1 MKNFHSKQSKDA
13 KGFWNKEY
21 KKGKPG
27 SRNTGSAKQ
36 RDKHLALSN
45 NPSEDLIKFTK
56 WLERN
61 DDLIKLNSHASVLDL
76 GCGNG
81 RNLIYLAKTFGLR
94 GVGYDVSIEAIK
106 QAQTLSKDLRLKY
119 ETRSIAGK
127 ITEPDSSHSLVLDM
141 MTSHFLNEAERK
153 NLINEIDRVLV
164 PGGWLYLKTFFKE
177 DDINAAH
184 LLKEHPAEEKGSYIH
199 PKIGVAEHV
208 FSEDEIKEALNEHF
222 IIHKMLRSHRHV
234 DRTGHAGK
242 RRSIS
247 VYAQKI

>member
-21 KKGKPG
+21 RKG
-27 SRNTGSAKQ
+27 
-36 RDKHLALSN
+36 KHLALSN

-94 GVGYDVSIEAIK
+94 GIGYDVSLEAIK
-106 QAQTLSKDLRLKY
+106 QAQLLSKDLRLKY

-164 PGGWLYLKTFFKE
+164 PCGWLYLKTFFKE
-177 DDINAAH
+177 DDINAGR

-208 FSEDEIKEALNEHF
+208 FTEDEIESALKEHF
-222 IIHKMLRSHRHV
+222 VIHKMLRSHRHI
-234 DRTGHAGK
+234 DKDPRQGGARHAGK